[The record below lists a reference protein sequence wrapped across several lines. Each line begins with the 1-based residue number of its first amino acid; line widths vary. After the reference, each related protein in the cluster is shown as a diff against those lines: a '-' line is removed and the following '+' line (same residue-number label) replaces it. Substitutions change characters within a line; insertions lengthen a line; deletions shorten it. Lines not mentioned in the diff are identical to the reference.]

1 MKNNKDQTDPK
12 SVIEDDGYQIPK
24 VDPLTELLGRSPRR
38 FGENAINP
46 ISKESSEKLNEITP
60 DYVAEDEIV
69 EKDASEEDDDR
80 PFPSRLLRK
89 NRLQE

>member
-1 MKNNKDQTDPK
+1 M
-12 SVIEDDGYQIPK
+12 
-24 VDPLTELLGRSPRR
+24 TELLGRSPRR

-46 ISKESSEKLNEITP
+46 ISKESSEQLNEITP
-60 DYVAEDEIV
+60 DSVAEEEVV
-69 EKDASEEDDDR
+69 EKDASEEEDNR